1 MKAKEARCKQSNKE
15 QSKGAIPQQKTTRFR
30 NGRYST
36 RCSSLTKAITMGR
49 KRINGI
55 CKSYSDVGANE
66 ALAIFGSSGY
76 LEISIN
82 RGSARDVLDLKKGD
96 KLDLGN

>member
-1 MKAKEARCKQSNKE
+1 MLTAEIIYIDGFGNLITNVNKE
-15 QSKGAIPQQKTTRFR
+15 VIDRMKINAERV
-30 NGRYST
+30 
-36 RCSSLTKAITMGR
+36 AITMDR

-55 CKSYSDVGANE
+55 CKSYAEVGANE

-82 RGSARDVLDLKKGD
+82 RGSARDVLNLKKGD